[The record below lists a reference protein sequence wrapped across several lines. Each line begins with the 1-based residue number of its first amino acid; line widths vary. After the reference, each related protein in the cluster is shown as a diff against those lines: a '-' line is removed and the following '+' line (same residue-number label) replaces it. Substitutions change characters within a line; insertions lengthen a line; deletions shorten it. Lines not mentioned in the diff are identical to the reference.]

1 MQIQCIHIRGDFEN
15 TFCLYMRLLRF
26 DVQLLFLKK
35 KDRNF
40 YEPSNSEQKKFFG
53 GRGTIGVFGSYI
65 PNFHTLSSFFAIRAF
80 SVILN
85 LQNRSIFSWNNVDD
99 ILMKRFARHIWQKRL
114 FAIFKHNFEE
124 KSNMTLTRKFACT
137 RN

>member
-1 MQIQCIHIRGDFEN
+1 MFNYCSS
-15 TFCLYMRLLRF
+15 
-26 DVQLLFLKK
+26 KK

-85 LQNRSIFSWNNVDD
+85 LQNRSYSKKITPPPPQKKRPFWGGGVILNVV
-99 ILMKRFARHIWQKRL
+99 FAG
-114 FAIFKHNFEE
+114 FDA
-124 KSNMTLTRKFACT
+124 A
-137 RN
+137 